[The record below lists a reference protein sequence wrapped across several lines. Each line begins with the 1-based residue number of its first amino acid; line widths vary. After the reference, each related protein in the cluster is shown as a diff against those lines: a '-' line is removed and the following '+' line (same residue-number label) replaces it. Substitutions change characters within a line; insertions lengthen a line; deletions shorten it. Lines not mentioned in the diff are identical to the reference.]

1 MRTIC
6 AAVLAFLLVPSFS
19 QAETVLEVGVVS
31 RTIFYLPAW
40 TAIQQGFFKQEGLDV
55 QIAVYDG
62 SDKISDDLRAG
73 TKQIGITSIEN
84 LVAEAYRGGSLRLV
98 AGTAQRPPH
107 FIIAQPEIKSLAD
120 LKGKTIGVV
129 SMKEGTTFFV
139 ADIAKAGGFALSDVK
154 VEAVGGSPTRA
165 RLLREG
171 KIDAGLQPYPLSYE
185 ADAAG
190 FSNLG
195 PIANLVP
202 DYQFTSVVVDEGWAR
217 ANRAALVGFL
227 RALRRGT
234 DYMFAHPDES
244 AELGAKELRTTT
256 AFARRALEDTA
267 RMDVLARDLSLTD
280 ASLKRV
286 FENVKAAQLVPADA
300 AFDRTKFVDESYLRD
315 SAK

>member
-1 MRTIC
+1 MKTVFL
-6 AAVLAFLLVPSFS
+6 AVLALLLAPSLS
-19 QAETVLEVGVVS
+19 QAETMLNIGVVS
-31 RTIFYLPAW
+31 RTIFYLPTW

-55 QIAVYDG
+55 RIEVYDG
-62 SDKISDDLRAG
+62 SEKISDDLRAG
-73 TKQIGITSIEN
+73 AKQIGITSIEN
-84 LVAEAYRGGSLRLV
+84 IVAEAYKGGALKLV
-98 AGTAQRPPH
+98 AATAQRPPH

-165 RLLREG
+165 RLLRER

-185 ADAAG
+185 AEAAG

-195 PIANLVP
+195 AIAKLVP
-202 DYQFTSVVVDEGWAR
+202 DYQFTSVAVDETWAR
-217 ANRAALVGFL
+217 ANRALLVGFL

-244 AELGAKELRTTT
+244 AELGAKELRTT
-256 AFARRALEDTA
+256 AALARRALEDTA
-267 RMDVLARDLSLTD
+267 RMDVLARDLGLTD

-286 FENVKAAQLVPADA
+286 FENVQAAQLVPAGA
-300 AFDRTKFVDESYLRD
+300 AFDRAKFVDESYLQVSRR
-315 SAK
+315 